1 MPEAAEVELVK
12 RGLDQ
17 ALPKETTLNRVDV
30 FDQKI
35 HFKEDLPVKVSGVR
49 RKGKLIGI
57 DLEDKTI
64 AMHLRLAGRIVIGYD
79 ENARAILH
87 FKNDQPILISFAD
100 PRRFATMSVVDK
112 NDFGKDLGIDLL
124 TGNIDLWQPPN
135 SKRAVKTVML
145 DQKEIAGIG
154 NYLIDEALWMNKIN
168 PKRPFNDLG
177 EQDVK
182 QIAYS
187 AREVAKKALRAGGMS
202 VKDYV
207 DLFGKEGSF
216 QDSLN
221 AYGRSGRDCYR
232 CGRSLEK
239 TTVGGRGTTYCSFCQ
254 H

>member
-12 RGLDQ
+12 RGLEK
-17 ALPKETTLNRVDV
+17 ALPEGTLLTKVDV
-30 FDQKI
+30 FDPKI
-35 HFKEDLPVKVSGVR
+35 KFKEDLPAKVTGVR

-57 DLEDKTI
+57 DLEEKTI
-64 AMHLRLAGRIVIGYD
+64 AMHLRLAGRIVVGYD
-79 ENARAILH
+79 ESARAIFR
-87 FKNDQPILISFAD
+87 FKNEQPVLISFAD
-100 PRRFATMSVVDK
+100 PRRFATMNIIDK
-112 NDFGKDLGIDLL
+112 KDFGQGLGIDLL

-135 SKRAVKTVML
+135 SKRAIKTVML

-168 PKRPFNDLG
+168 PVRAFNDLDKN
-177 EQDVK
+177 EAR

-187 AREVAKKALRAGGMS
+187 AREVAKKALKAGGMS

-207 DLFGKEGSF
+207 NLFGQGGSF
-216 QDSLN
+216 QDSLS
-221 AYGRSGRDCYR
+221 AYGRAGRDCYR

-254 H
+254 R